1 MIHTFS
7 RSVLRCAEEVDL
19 DELLAARL
27 VSFLMDHQ
35 QEILQVP
42 SFLQAAVEKHLDYLR
57 KGHVCIVNLKILYIS
72 LLQVANSSQ
81 TNLIKKG
88 DYFSSRK

>member
-42 SFLQAAVEKHLDYLR
+42 SYLLAAVDKHLDYLR
-57 KGHVCIVNLKILYIS
+57 KGHVCIVSLKILCIS
-72 LLQVANSSQ
+72 LLQVSNSSQ
-81 TNLIKKG
+81 TSLIKKG
-88 DYFSSRK
+88 NYFSSRK

>member
-42 SFLQAAVEKHLDYLR
+42 SYLQAAVEKHLDYLR
-57 KGHVCIVNLKILYIS
+57 KGHVCIANLKILYIS

>member
-7 RSVLRCAEEVDL
+7 RCVLRCAEEVDL

-42 SFLQAAVEKHLDYLR
+42 SYLQTAVEKHLDYLR
-57 KGHVCIVNLKILYIS
+57 KGHVCILSLKILCIS
-72 LLQVANSSQ
+72 QLQVANSSQ
-81 TNLIKKG
+81 TSLIRKG
-88 DYFSSRK
+88 DFISSHK

>member
-7 RSVLRCAEEVDL
+7 RCVLCCSEEVDL

-27 VSFLMDHQ
+27 VSFLMDHH

-42 SFLQAAVEKHLDYLR
+42 SYLQSAVEKHLDYLK
-57 KGHVCIVNLKILYIS
+57 KGHVRIISLKILHIS
-72 LLQVANSSQ
+72 QLQVENSFQ
-81 TNLIKKG
+81 TCLVKKG
-88 DYFSSRK
+88 HFISSHK

>member
-42 SFLQAAVEKHLDYLR
+42 SYLLAAVEKHLDYLR
-57 KGHVCIVNLKILYIS
+57 KGHVCIVSLKILCIS
-72 LLQVANSSQ
+72 LLQVSNSSQ
-81 TNLIKKG
+81 TSLIKNG
-88 DYFSSRK
+88 NYFSSRK

>member
-7 RSVLRCAEEVDL
+7 RCVLCCAEEVDL

-35 QEILQVP
+35 QEIFQAPAYLQT
-42 SFLQAAVEKHLDYLR
+42 AVEQHLDYL
-57 KGHVCIVNLKILYIS
+57 
-72 LLQVANSSQ
+72 
-81 TNLIKKG
+81 KKG
-88 DYFSSRK
+88 RVSVSEF

>member
-35 QEILQVP
+35 QEILQGP
-42 SFLQAAVEKHLDYLR
+42 SYLQAAVEKHLDYLR
-57 KGHVCIVNLKILYIS
+57 KGHVCIVSLKILCIN
-72 LLQVANSSQ
+72 LLQVSNSSQ
-81 TNLIKKG
+81 TSLIKKG
-88 DYFSSRK
+88 NYFSPRK

>member
-27 VSFLMDHQ
+27 ISFLMDHQ

-42 SFLQAAVEKHLDYLR
+42 SYLLAAVEKHLDYLR
-57 KGHVCIVNLKILYIS
+57 KGHVCIVSLKILCIS
-72 LLQVANSSQ
+72 LLQVSNSSQ
-81 TNLIKKG
+81 TSLIKKG
-88 DYFSSRK
+88 NYFSSRK